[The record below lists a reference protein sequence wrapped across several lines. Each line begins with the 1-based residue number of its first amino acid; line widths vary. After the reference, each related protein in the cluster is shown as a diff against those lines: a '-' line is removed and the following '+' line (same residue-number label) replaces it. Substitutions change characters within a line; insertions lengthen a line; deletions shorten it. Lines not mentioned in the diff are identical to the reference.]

1 MLTEIRDRSSGW
13 FAWIVAAFIIVP
25 MAFFGVQEYATSE
38 SAKTLLEVGDQ
49 KITEPQYQAQLN
61 TVQQQQRRS
70 SNGQANEAYL
80 NSDAFKQ
87 NVLQQMVNRALIDDV
102 AEKQNYQISN
112 AQLVDYIKQS
122 PIFQVD
128 GKFNNEAYERYVA
141 GSQYSKS
148 QFEEVIRND
157 TIVSQVMSGYH
168 ESALVLSDELT
179 ALLAAQ
185 AEQRTFDLVTV
196 EYQDFVES
204 IKVSDS
210 EIEEYFSENQDNFLE
225 PEKVSLNYVE
235 LDVNAISDDIVVTE
249 EQLRDVYEQNSASYI
264 STETR
269 ETRHILL
276 STNGDNDDE
285 QKAKANELVAQLRD
299 GSDFA
304 ELAKA
309 NSDDP
314 GSGANGGD
322 LGLVER
328 GMMVEEFEQ
337 TTFDL
342 DENIISDPIKSQF
355 GYHIIEVTKINTP
368 EQQSFD
374 DVRTDIEAV
383 ERRRMAEDQLL
394 EKVELLRDLAYEQP
408 DDIQLVAEE
417 IGLSLQ
423 KTELFD
429 RNTGTGIATNAVVR
443 TTAFDDLVFIENV
456 ISEPIEISAGKHVVI
471 KKLDY
476 KESQPKELATV
487 SEQIKQILINQK
499 ASRAASD
506 QGTDLLALAK
516 SNWTDLVASV
526 EEKERLEVTTH
537 TVALTDQTP
546 VVDTAVLAKVTNA
559 TLAEGEPEIINVES
573 ADGNYHIMRLTEI
586 KAGDVSA
593 VSEQIKDSTR
603 RMIEQRNG
611 QSLANAYL
619 DSLRTELAP
628 EIDAGLL

>member
-368 EQQSFD
+368 EQQSFE
-374 DVRTDIEAV
+374 DVRTDLEAV